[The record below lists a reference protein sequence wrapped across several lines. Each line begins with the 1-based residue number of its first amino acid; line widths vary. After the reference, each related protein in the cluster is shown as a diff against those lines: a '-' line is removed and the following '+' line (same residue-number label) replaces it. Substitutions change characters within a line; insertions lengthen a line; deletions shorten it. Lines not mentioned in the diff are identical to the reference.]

1 MKLFKT
7 NQKVYVLCFG
17 LLALSGCWPFSEKKD
32 SSSDS
37 FSSTSSE
44 TSLADGVLMTIDGNV
59 VLTVEE
65 YENIVQ
71 AARQSNQ
78 QFANAIDSMPNAEKD
93 FVFKGISSGKLMKS
107 WAEKNGVDQTDEFIA
122 ERKQAH
128 DSIDLQLY
136 MKFYDEAHP
145 VHISDKELKAFYEEN
160 KSSFSQ
166 LVISPGGVQCNF
178 VRFET
183 KDDAQDF
190 LDAVKGKSAKTF
202 AKEAEDR
209 YAKVQ
214 DALINKSSQ
223 YSQPIKKFAEK
234 VKKTPHTEIVKVS
247 DNAYW
252 VMLALS
258 KEKAEYRALESPGVK
273 EGIRSGMINKK
284 KEEELEENM
293 DVLRKEMN
301 VVENHDYFVKKH
313 ERKRQE
319 QEEAMKAQDAQYRM
333 NHGKMEQGLK
343 QEEEMRDNISKI

>member
-7 NQKVYVLCFG
+7 NQKIFVLCFA
-17 LLALSGCWPFSEKKD
+17 LLALSGCWPFSDKKD

-37 FSSTSSE
+37 FSSTSSG
-44 TSLADGVLMTIDGNV
+44 TSLADDVLMTIDGNV

-65 YENIVQ
+65 YETIVQ
-71 AARQSNQ
+71 AHRQTNQ

-107 WAEKNGVDQTDEFIA
+107 WAEKNGVDQTDEFVT

-128 DSIDLQLY
+128 DAVDLQLY
-136 MKFYDEAHP
+136 VKYYDVAHP
-145 VHISDKELKAFYEEN
+145 VNISDRELKEFYEAN
-160 KSSFSQ
+160 KASFAQ

-178 VRFET
+178 ARFET

-190 LDAVKGKSAKTF
+190 LDAVKGKSAKVF
-202 AKEAEDR
+202 AQEAEDR
-209 YAKVQ
+209 YVKVQ

-234 VKKTPHTEIVKVS
+234 IKKTPHIEIVKVS

-273 EGIRSGMINKK
+273 EGIRNGMISQK
-284 KEEELEENM
+284 KEAELEENM
-293 DVLRKEMN
+293 DLLRKEMN
-301 VVENHDYFVKKH
+301 VVENYDYFDKKYQ
-313 ERKRQE
+313 RKRKE
-319 QEEAMKAQDAQYRM
+319 QEEAMKSQDAQYKM
-333 NHGKMEQGLK
+333 NYGKMEQGLE
-343 QEEEMRDNISKI
+343 QEEMRDHISKI